1 MNTPTS
7 VLFAG
12 MLIAAAVMLA
22 GWMSPRYQVASGPIH
37 GTAWILDTKTGRLE
51 QVVGKDTTVVRP

>member
-1 MNTPTS
+1 MNTASS
-7 VLFAG
+7 VIIAG
-12 MLIAAAVMLA
+12 IIIAAAVLLS

-51 QVVGKDTTVVRP
+51 QVIGKDVTVVRP